1 MTKVSGQFIHGTIPQ
16 SRDCGCARCQMLEV
30 KIEQLQQRMQG
41 WDKAINVVKIEALEE
56 IITKQKTIYRRFLF
70 WAETKALLIIIGSI
84 LTTEVIIL
92 SNSFFIRTFSSR
104 NLTFGFNDLTC
115 SNISANRKNKAER
128 LSSKASCLPAN
139 ENP

>member
-56 IITKQKTIYRRFLF
+56 IITKQKTIYSNCAVVTVFDIEKR
-70 WAETKALLIIIGSI
+70 I
-84 LTTEVIIL
+84 EVL
-92 SNSFFIRTFSSR
+92 KNDNKKSS
-104 NLTFGFNDLTC
+104 
-115 SNISANRKNKAER
+115 
-128 LSSKASCLPAN
+128 
-139 ENP
+139 